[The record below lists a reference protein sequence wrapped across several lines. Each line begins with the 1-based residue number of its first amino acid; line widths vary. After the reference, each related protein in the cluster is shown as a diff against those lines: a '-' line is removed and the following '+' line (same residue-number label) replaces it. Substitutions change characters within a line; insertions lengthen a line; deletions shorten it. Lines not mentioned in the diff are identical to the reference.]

1 MFSCLKCRTRDIL
14 CLRSQRDK
22 ENKKRTQTA
31 MEDETKSEKKE
42 AAAEDE
48 PDPRLDFMFNYLQR
62 SVRLKPDKWSKLL
75 GNKESSVSNY
85 L

>member
-1 MFSCLKCRTRDIL
+1 
-14 CLRSQRDK
+14 
-22 ENKKRTQTA
+22 